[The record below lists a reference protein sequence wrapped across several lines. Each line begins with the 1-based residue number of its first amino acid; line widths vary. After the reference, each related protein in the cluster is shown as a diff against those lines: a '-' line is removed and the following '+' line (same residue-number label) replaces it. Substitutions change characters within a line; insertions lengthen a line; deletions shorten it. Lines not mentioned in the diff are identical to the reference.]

1 MTRDQVLSNDP
12 ILSTLFP
19 SQCLDWT
26 DLKREPELELDQ
38 SLARMASAPGTG
50 PRPRPL
56 VPQRVRGACKA
67 GGPLG
72 AEAPGSQEAP
82 TMSCGCS
89 LGAQASAWTPPGQ
102 ELISRRGLQH
112 EGPGE
117 RPGGPM
123 AGARRARSGRG
134 GGTLRLEKPSSLGE
148 DPELAL

>member
-38 SLARMASAPGTG
+38 SLTRMSSAPGI
-50 PRPRPL
+50 
-56 VPQRVRGACKA
+56 VPEAPAIHSQRVRGACKA

-72 AEAPGSQEAP
+72 AGAPGSQEGP

-89 LGAQASAWTPPGQ
+89 LGSQASAWTPPGQ
-102 ELISRRGLQH
+102 ELISRWGLQH
-112 EGPGE
+112 EGPRERLGE
-117 RPGGPM
+117 PM
-123 AGARRARSGRG
+123 TWARFALCAGW
-134 GGTLRLEKPSSLGE
+134 GTLHLEKLRCLGE
-148 DPELAL
+148 DPDPPL